1 MAVLAVG
8 SGCGRQPPA
17 APGLGLV
24 TISGFVYQEGT
35 AEDGEPRL
43 AEALITVQQ
52 VEGSP
57 RTATSDAHGFY
68 TVSVMS
74 GPISITA
81 SKSGYVARASHVDL
95 SDDTILNFSLMP
107 T

>member
-1 MAVLAVG
+1 
-8 SGCGRQPPA
+8 
-17 APGLGLV
+17 V
-24 TISGFVYQEGT
+24 TISGFVYQEGS
-35 AEDGEPRL
+35 AAGGEPRL

-74 GPISITA
+74 GPVSITA
-81 SKSGYVARASHVDL
+81 SKSGYVARVSQVDV
-95 SDDTILNFSLMP
+95 SDDTVLNFSLMP

>member
-1 MAVLAVG
+1 
-8 SGCGRQPPA
+8 
-17 APGLGLV
+17 V

-35 AEDGEPRL
+35 AEAGEPRL

-74 GPISITA
+74 GRISITA
-81 SKSGYVARASHVDL
+81 SKSGYVARASHVEV